1 MSASATDGLG
11 QGRPA
16 SAARRKSA
24 PASTGQRT
32 SSRTGGR
39 ASDRA
44 SSGEKSRYSRDSYR
58 EVGKNRAEKRERKRL
73 WIFLVAFVAV
83 LAAAALVLSWNFWW
97 RYDDAADIQ
106 GTWTQEGTGNTVTI
120 TDSSIYLTST
130 LFYNYSLDTD
140 NKHITFTFED
150 KQGSGVYSF
159 SDDRNTLTIAEV
171 DVEASGDESP
181 NVYTTL
187 TRVQDGSSDS
197 GSGNSSASDASSSS
211 SDGAAS
217 SSESTSSDSSD
228 ESSSSS
234 DSSSASNASDS
245 SNSSNGAS

>member
-1 MSASATDGLG
+1 M
-11 QGRPA
+11 
-16 SAARRKSA
+16 
-24 PASTGQRT
+24 
-32 SSRTGGR
+32 
-39 ASDRA
+39 
-44 SSGEKSRYSRDSYR
+44 
-58 EVGKNRAEKRERKRL
+58 GKNRAEKRERKRL
-73 WIFLVAFVAV
+73 WMLFVAFVAV
-83 LAAAALVLSWNFWW
+83 LAAAALALSWNFWW

-130 LFYNYSLDTD
+130 LFYNYSLDAD
-140 NKHITFTFED
+140 NKHIAFTFED

-171 DVEASGDESP
+171 DVEASSNESP

-197 GSGNSSASDASSSS
+197 GSGDSSASDASSSS

-217 SSESTSSDSSD
+217 SNESTGSDSSD
-228 ESSSSS
+228 AGSSSPGGSNASDASDAS
-234 DSSSASNASDS
+234 DSSSSAS
-245 SNSSNGAS
+245 